1 MTNQIPQQLHK
12 IFKNGSRTYF
22 YSSIFF
28 PDAVKADVFALYS
41 FVRTADD
48 FVDQTP
54 PQAKQFKK
62 FRRDYETSLDGSSSG
77 SLVIDSFVE
86 LQKKREFDPKW
97 VEVFLD
103 AMELDLK
110 QKTYSKM
117 QDTIS
122 YMHGSAEVIG
132 LMMSKILDLPA
143 DAYSAAK
150 YLGRSM
156 QYVNFIR
163 DIQEDNQLG
172 RVYFPQTELKK
183 YGLTS
188 LEQSMVEKHPEQFTT
203 FMHAQIA
210 QYEEWSR
217 QGQAGYSSI
226 PRRFLIPIK
235 TANDLYHW
243 TATEIAKRP
252 IVVFERKVKPSIG
265 RVLFTLL
272 KNIVWSV

>member
-1 MTNQIPQQLHK
+1 MTKQIPQQLQK

-28 PDAVKADVFALYS
+28 PEAVKADVFALYS

-62 FRRDYETSLDGSSSG
+62 FRRDYETSLSGGPSG

-86 LQKKREFDPKW
+86 LQKKRDFDPEW
-97 VEVFLD
+97 VEVFLN

-110 QKTYSKM
+110 QKTYAEMK
-117 QDTIS
+117 DTVS

-132 LMMSKILDLPA
+132 LMMSKILELPVY
-143 DAYSAAK
+143 AYSAAK

-163 DIQEDNQLG
+163 DIKEDNQLG

-183 YGLTS
+183 YGLKS
-188 LEQSMVEKHPEQFTT
+188 LEQNVVEKYPERYAT
-203 FMHAQIA
+203 FMAAQIA

-217 QGQAGYSSI
+217 QGQEGYSSI

-252 IVVFERKVKPSIG
+252 MVVFERKVKPSIG

-272 KNIVWSV
+272 KNTVWSV